1 MANSVFIT
9 GVGSGLGLALAK
21 GFISQGFNVYAL
33 SRHLPKELENKI
45 NFVECD
51 LQALE
56 TVYISVEKLLK
67 DVKTLKYVVLNA
79 GILGDI
85 KEIHNTKMDEI
96 QKVVDINVWA
106 NKIILDTLMDLNIK
120 IDQIIGISS
129 GAAVN
134 GNKGWGAYSISKASL
149 NMLLKLYSREIDAHI
164 ISLAPGLIKTPM
176 LNYILENVDD
186 NKFPSVKR
194 LKEAPKMTPE
204 EASEKLIAVFPK
216 LKQFESGSFIDIR
229 KINI

>member
-21 GFISQGFNVYAL
+21 GFISQGFSVYAL
-33 SRHLPKELENKI
+33 SRHLPQELENKI

-56 TVYISVEKLLK
+56 TIYISIEKLLK
-67 DVKTLKYVVLNA
+67 NVRSLRYVVLNA

-85 KEIHNTKMDEI
+85 KEIHNTKMYEI
-96 QKVVDINVWA
+96 QKVMDINVWS
-106 NKIILDTLMDLNIK
+106 NKVILDTLIDLNIK

-149 NMLLKLYSREIDAHI
+149 NMLLKLYSREMDTHI
-164 ISLAPGLIKTPM
+164 ISIAPGLIKTPM

-186 NKFPSVKR
+186 NRFPSVKR
-194 LKEAPKMTPE
+194 LKESFKMTTE
-204 EASEKLIAVFPK
+204 EASKRLIAVFPK

-229 KINI
+229 NINI